1 MLFALAVNGK
11 ENKKNT
17 PAVRRKYEES
27 FRKEKKSG
35 TVLVHAPLSDDVQ
48 CRTARP
54 NLRRCAADLSRTH
67 TDGNFLRHRVALPT
81 ATSPAALHST
91 STPLAVR
98 MRLF

>member
-27 FRKEKKSG
+27 FRKEKKV
-35 TVLVHAPLSDDVQ
+35 VLVHAPLSDDVQ

-67 TDGNFLRHRVALPT
+67 TDGNFLRHRVALRP
-81 ATSPAALHST
+81 SPAALH